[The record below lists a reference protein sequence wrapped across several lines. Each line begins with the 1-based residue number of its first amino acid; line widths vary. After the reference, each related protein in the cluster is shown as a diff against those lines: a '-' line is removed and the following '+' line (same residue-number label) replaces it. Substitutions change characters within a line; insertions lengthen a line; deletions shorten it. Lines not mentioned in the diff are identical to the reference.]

1 MTELSEFEEMYL
13 KRLFEAHVDNP
24 SAIVKTTQL
33 AEMMDVSPASTTE
46 MIQRLAGRNLVT
58 HIPYKGCRL
67 TPDGF
72 QQAAMIKRREGLLEI
87 LLTEVIGFE
96 GDVLEAACKIEHAI
110 DEELEM
116 ALDKMLGY
124 PERTPSGKRIP
135 IIERQLEPIRSG
147 LLLPLS
153 ALPIGST
160 ATIEMMVMRPTDA
173 RTIEVTGIGIGA
185 KVSSTDDGIS
195 YNGSIIEMSRNISL
209 CILARTDEV
218 L

>member
-33 AEMMDVSPASTTE
+33 AEMMNVSPASTTE
-46 MIQRLAGRNLVT
+46 MIQRLSGRNLVT

-72 QQAAMIKRREGLLEI
+72 QQAATIKRREGLLEI

-110 DEELEM
+110 DDELEM

-124 PERTPSGKRIP
+124 PERTPTGKRIP
-135 IIERQLEPIRSG
+135 VIERHLEPIRSG

-160 ATIEMMVMRPTDA
+160 AIIEVMAIRPTDV
-173 RTIEVTGIGIGA
+173 RTLEVTGIGIGV

-195 YNGSIIEMSRNISL
+195 CNGSIVEMSRNISL
-209 CILARTDEV
+209 RILARTDEV

>member
-33 AEMMDVSPASTTE
+33 AEMMNVSPASTTE
-46 MIQRLAGRNLVT
+46 MIQRLSGRNLVT

-185 KVSSTDDGIS
+185 KVSATDVGIS

>member
-33 AEMMDVSPASTTE
+33 AEMMNVSPASTTE
-46 MIQRLAGRNLVT
+46 MIQRLSGRNLVT

-160 ATIEMMVMRPTDA
+160 ATIEMMVMGPTDA
-173 RTIEVTGIGIGA
+173 RTIEVTGIEIGA
-185 KVSSTDDGIS
+185 KVSATDDGIS